1 MHLVFGQH
9 GRQAFGLRGAQ
20 GVNGAIQVLVQ
31 HFTVEKQE
39 RTEGLVLGRSGHVLL
54 HSQVGEKG
62 FDFGAAHFVGMAL
75 VMEQDEAGDPP
86 DVGLFGADGVVLET
100 DGVTDTSTELS
111 AGLIEEFLGAL
122 FHISP
127 RSA

>member
-1 MHLVFGQH
+1 
-9 GRQAFGLRGAQ
+9 
-20 GVNGAIQVLVQ
+20 
-31 HFTVEKQE
+31 
-39 RTEGLVLGRSGHVLL
+39 
-54 HSQVGEKG
+54 
-62 FDFGAAHFVGMAL
+62 
-75 VMEQDEAGDPP
+75 
-86 DVGLFGADGVVLET
+86 VLET